1 MASKIVLHHCQGQI
15 KEEQLNWF
23 SGGMTAREYICQAA
37 TQGLAVD
44 MVVDGLVETGLIWM
58 EETKGVELSSSA
70 DRKVVKG
77 RHDIASKVQPA
88 TNFVHQHRQG
98 RGLLPKVN
106 MGQGDDYMG
115 ASVVLKNAIVRL
127 YPKLKK

>member
-1 MASKIVLHHCQGQI
+1 
-15 KEEQLNWF
+15 
-23 SGGMTAREYICQAA
+23 
-37 TQGLAVD
+37 
-44 MVVDGLVETGLIWM
+44 M

-106 MGQGDDYMG
+106 MGQGTEANMYAQDIKEATQLDANGSSMSTSSISWAISPLVSPSLLPVTAQGVVQVSRSFHVGVG
-115 ASVVLKNAIVRL
+115 AVANASS
-127 YPKLKK
+127 